1 MPYALC
7 TQVFPIYCGR
17 EARHLRSAW
26 TGQAGVGWHPGPKE
40 LLLSRHNPFV
50 SSLSEWLPSSSI
62 PHLFLCIRLVF
73 SPGCFVADPPPPYF
87 FFATPSPFSPFIT
100 LCASVS
106 IPCYPASLCLLVP
119 LPAFCPSHSKTA
131 VSLCRRSGGPGAEE
145 EGCRE
150 FPPTPLPLTQ
160 LKPWVWGGGG
170 VQTNKTK
177 NTKQKTPK
185 KGLLLFA
192 FEGEISEM

>member
-73 SPGCFVADPPPPYF
+73 SPGCFVAGPPPPFLFCYSLPF
-87 FFATPSPFSPFIT
+87 LAIYHPLCFCLYPLLSSLSVSLGPSP
-100 LCASVS
+100 
-106 IPCYPASLCLLVP
+106 CLLSLSFKDCSVP
-119 LPAFCPSHSKTA
+119 LQEIW
-131 VSLCRRSGGPGAEE
+131 RSRG
-145 EGCRE
+145 
-150 FPPTPLPLTQ
+150 
-160 LKPWVWGGGG
+160 
-170 VQTNKTK
+170 
-177 NTKQKTPK
+177 
-185 KGLLLFA
+185 
-192 FEGEISEM
+192 

>member
-73 SPGCFVADPPPPYF
+73 SPGCFVADPPPPISF
-87 FFATPSPFSPFIT
+87 LLLPPLSRHLSPSVLLSLSLAIQPLCVSWSLSLPSVPLIQRLQCPFAGDLEVQGLRRRGVGSSLPLHYPSPS
-100 LCASVS
+100 
-106 IPCYPASLCLLVP
+106 
-119 LPAFCPSHSKTA
+119 
-131 VSLCRRSGGPGAEE
+131 
-145 EGCRE
+145 
-150 FPPTPLPLTQ
+150 
-160 LKPWVWGGGG
+160 
-170 VQTNKTK
+170 
-177 NTKQKTPK
+177 
-185 KGLLLFA
+185 
-192 FEGEISEM
+192 